1 MEVVVLRARAVVA
14 VVVQR
19 WGRRFGTGLVLAAAA
34 CGSDDGLGTTNP
46 TPTIGV
52 AVGAPSVTVVA
63 GQTGTSVATLTRG
76 GGYTGAISLAVE
88 GAPAGV
94 TATVAPAS
102 VPNGTTS
109 ATITLAT
116 TAATAA
122 GTYPLT
128 VRGTGTG
135 VTAVTTPLSLV
146 VTAVPSFTLALSP
159 AAVSVPQGSSATTR
173 VTLARTNFTGAITA
187 AVTGLPAG
195 VTATVAPIAGD
206 TATLTLTATASAAA
220 GTSTATVTGTGT
232 GVSSQTATL
241 GVTVTAAQ
249 PAQGFSVAVAPVT
262 VTQGASAG
270 QAAVTI
276 TRTGGFAGGVTLA
289 APNAPAGL
297 TVAVPDGP
305 ITGTT
310 ANVSVTAGNGS
321 TVGTFPVT
329 ITATAQGQQ
338 AQTTTFNV
346 TVAPPVQVGGFSL
359 AAPSAVTVQQGASAT
374 TALTVART
382 GGFAGGITVT
392 PTGATQGLTVTVAP
406 NPVTNGTATITVAAA
421 PGAATGTATITLTG
435 TSAGLPNATTSFGVT
450 VTGGSTGGTNA
461 VSYPFCAP
469 ALPVWVAYQSENG
482 AWTRVQAGANNTYGF
497 NIGARGGIAY
507 VMQTGTDYDLTVTYG
522 TAAELNAGGSGQCSA
537 YPRGTKRLTGTVAG
551 ATMSDF
557 VQVSLG
563 PVSELVFGGS
573 AFTLD
578 SVPDVPLNLL
588 ASRASL
594 DMATGG
600 LSAANRLILR
610 RNVNYANNSAI
621 PTLDFN
627 GTEAFA
633 PATANLTIAGAG
645 SDTAFVGTIF
655 STGRFSFDGFGGGA
669 FSFNFGASP
678 LRYAGVPTDRLQSGD
693 THVLFAS
700 AQGADTTVTRGL
712 LAFVRTISDRSV
724 TLGPAPSAA
733 AVTALG
739 SAPSLRLRAT
749 SAAQSQ
755 YSGGAS
761 VDFSQSTRSA
771 TVSATAAYFGGA
783 PATWDLAIPDLSA
796 AGFDAAWGLRPGT
809 RTDWSFTTYGG
820 NFLSVFSGTPADGT
834 TLLTASK
841 SGTFAGAQQFRAS
854 RQVATASATPAQRQ
868 AARRAGA
875 VERLQRSLR
884 LMRR

>member
-1 MEVVVLRARAVVA
+1 MLRARAAAQVVRS
-14 VVVQR
+14 VQR
-19 WGRRFGTGLVLAAAA
+19 WGRRFGSGLVLAAAA
-34 CGSDDGLGTTNP
+34 CGDDGGDVTEV

-63 GQTGTSVATLTRG
+63 GQTGTSTVTLSRN
-76 GGYTGAISLAVE
+76 GGYAGAVNLAIE

-102 VPNGTTS
+102 VPNGTTT
-109 ATITLAT
+109 ATVSLAT

-122 GTYPLT
+122 GTYPLV

-135 VTAVTTPLSLV
+135 VAAATAPLSLV
-146 VTAVPSFTLALSP
+146 VTAAPAGPAVAIAP
-159 AAVSVPQGSSATTR
+159 AAATVSVAQG
-173 VTLARTNFTGAITA
+173 GTA
-187 AVTGLPAG
+187 G
-195 VTATVAPIAGD
+195 TATIN
-206 TATLTLTATASAAA
+206 
-220 GTSTATVTGTGT
+220 
-232 GVSSQTATL
+232 
-241 GVTVTAAQ
+241 
-249 PAQGFSVAVAPVT
+249 
-262 VTQGASAG
+262 
-270 QAAVTI
+270 I
-276 TRTGGFAGGVTLA
+276 TRTGGFAGGVTLTTSG
-289 APNAPAGL
+289 APSGL
-297 TVAVPDGP
+297 TVTAPAAAV
-305 ITGTT
+305 TG
-310 ANVSVTAGNGS
+310 ASGAISVSAGS
-321 TVGTFPVT
+321 TVATGTYPITV
-329 ITATAQGQQ
+329 TATGTGVSNA
-338 AQTTTFNV
+338 TTTFSV
-346 TVAPPVQVGGFSL
+346 TVTPAVQVGGFSL
-359 AAPSAVTVQQGASAT
+359 AAPNAVTLQQGASAT
-374 TALTVART
+374 TTLTVART

-406 NPVTNGTATITVAAA
+406 NPVTEGTATVTVAAA
-421 PGAATGTATITLTG
+421 AGAATGAATITLTG
-435 TSAGLPNATTSFGVT
+435 ASAGLPNATTSFGVT
-450 VTGGSTGGTNA
+450 VTAASTGGTNA

-469 ALPVWVAYQSENG
+469 ALPIWVAYQSENG

-497 NIGARGGIAY
+497 NIGARGGVAY
-507 VMQTGTDYDLTVTYG
+507 VMQSGTDYDLTVTYG

-551 ATMSDF
+551 TGMTDF

-588 ASRASL
+588 ASRATI

-600 LSAANRLILR
+600 LAAADRLILR

-627 GTEAFA
+627 NTAEAFA

-733 AVTALG
+733 AVTSLG
-739 SAPSLRLRAT
+739 SAPYLRLRAT
-749 SAAQSQ
+749 SAGQSQ
-755 YSGGAS
+755 YAGGAS

-771 TVSATAAYFGGA
+771 TVSATAAYVGGA
-783 PATWDLAIPDLSA
+783 PATWDLSIPDLSA

-809 RTDWSFTTYGG
+809 RTDWSFTTFGG

-834 TLLTASK
+834 TLLTATK
-841 SGTFAGAQQFRAS
+841 SGTLAGAPQLRAS
-854 RQVATASATPAQRQ
+854 RQAATASLSPAQRQ
-868 AARRAGA
+868 AARRADA
-875 VERLQRSLR
+875 LERMQRSLR